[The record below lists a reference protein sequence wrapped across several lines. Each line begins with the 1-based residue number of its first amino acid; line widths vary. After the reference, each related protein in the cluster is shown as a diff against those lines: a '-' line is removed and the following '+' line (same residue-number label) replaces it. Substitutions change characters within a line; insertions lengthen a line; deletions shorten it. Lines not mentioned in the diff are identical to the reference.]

1 MAEINK
7 KVEAIRCNLT
17 KLRPQTHPIKE
28 HPIDECEE
36 FVQKLYLDI
45 LCVMA
50 QYENEDTE
58 NAIKFIQRIQAG
70 AELKEPITEHIKNA
84 MEITVDKFGEFL
96 RQCKENQLENIFFID
111 SILVTCA
118 NGAPNAKQV
127 EFISEISDTLGIGK
141 KQAGWLCDIAVAILE
156 QDSDKYHSAC
166 DNIPHDDKTPI
177 VECVVCY
184 LKEFICGILVDTDEL
199 LWIYSKE
206 KAEFDINKTQ
216 NQYTK
221 KNDKYGTDVTLSRK
235 KIILENLIV
244 LNYYMFN
251 AINQV
256 EIKNCEFIGRYIAFS
271 NCSDIS
277 FENCI
282 FNFKNRS
289 DSCLKLNGYIE
300 NISIYDTHFIYNP
313 DSNYHFM
320 MIEGGNIRNALIKTC
335 SFENFVYGNNW
346 TGNYKSHGIIM
357 IADKLSISD
366 SSFNNCKAYCGY
378 LFGERYNINTNN
390 CITNNSSH
398 LKPNGY

>member
-96 RQCKENQLENIFFID
+96 RQCKENQLENIFFVD

-127 EFISEISDTLGIGK
+127 EFISEIADTLGIGK

-156 QDSDKYHSAC
+156 QDSDKYHAAC

-206 KAEFDINKTQ
+206 KAEFDLNAVTE
-216 NQYTK
+216 
-221 KNDKYGTDVTLSRK
+221 KYNAYYESGTAVEISRK
-235 KIILENLIV
+235 KIILQNLIV
-244 LNYYMFN
+244 SNEYYFKSSD
-251 AINQV
+251 QV
-256 EIKNCEFIGRYIAFS
+256 DIINCEFLNKCINFE
-271 NCSDIS
+271 NCPDVTI
-277 FENCI
+277 ENCI
-282 FNFKNRS
+282 FNFNNNRYSFIYTESTKNISLCNTVFKGCGSIYGQVIRGKIQCS
-289 DSCLKLNGYIE
+289 TEIVGCTFE
-300 NISIYDTHFIYNP
+300 NINGADKYD
-313 DSNYHFM
+313 D
-320 MIEGGNIRNALIKTC
+320 
-335 SFENFVYGNNW
+335 
-346 TGNYKSHGIIM
+346 GII
-357 IADKLSISD
+357 IISDYKGKTSVSD
-366 SSFNNCKAYCGY
+366 SSFNNCHTYRSNRP
-378 LFGERYNINTNN
+378 LFYSGTVTTSN
-390 CITNNSSH
+390 CTVNNSTRFTD
-398 LKPNGY
+398 